1 RLCNAAIDIRGEA
14 KVASMDDEAGHGS
27 LVAPWSCAGCD
38 SRYVRDFQRRVYS
51 KASLF
56 LKDPLGLRV
65 LLVCRKRLSA
75 ARGRLAQLVRARALQ
90 ARGRRFEPCTA
101 HQFGFGASP
110 GT

>member
-1 RLCNAAIDIRGEA
+1 MRVDTCDPFKIGEPSTKTTWQPTLSLEELRA
-14 KVASMDDEAGHGS
+14 CCTAS
-27 LVAPWSCAGCD
+27 
-38 SRYVRDFQRRVYS
+38 S

-56 LKDPLGLRV
+56 LKNPLGLRV